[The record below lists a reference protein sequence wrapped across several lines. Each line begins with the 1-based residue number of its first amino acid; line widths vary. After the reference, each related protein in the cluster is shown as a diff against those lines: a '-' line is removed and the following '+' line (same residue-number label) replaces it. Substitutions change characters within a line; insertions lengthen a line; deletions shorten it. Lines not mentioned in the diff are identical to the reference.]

1 MTTYLGLYELI
12 NAFCGLVLLTL
23 ILHSRVG
30 MGLTATRR
38 RYMRAAILLVIFYA
52 SDSLWYAM
60 DCGVLPQNRTVSM
73 LLKSIYFVSSS
84 AAGYSWFIYM
94 ETLTGAGFTRSRKR
108 IFFSGALVWVH
119 LVLTVINWFTGILFW
134 EDEALQYSRGPFFGL
149 QYLVVYAY
157 LATAAF
163 HALYKANHNYIDRS
177 RYIVI
182 ATFPIIPAISALLQL
197 FYWRIPFNCMA
208 FTLSVLIM
216 YMNEL
221 GDQVSREPLT
231 GLANRKHFMHALE
244 EGMDAHENDG
254 QLYLFMIDMNRFKR
268 INDTFGHVEGDKAI
282 LMTVE
287 ALREACS
294 EMHRKIV
301 LSRYGGD
308 EFVIIAELEREEEA
322 KELKEKICSKIEDR
336 NTGILLSYRLSL
348 SIGCARYTPEY
359 KGIRSFIAAADKELY
374 IEKEKAHAAMD
385 AQI

>member
-52 SDSLWYAM
+52 ADSLWYAM

-157 LATAAF
+157 LAIAAF

-308 EFVIIAELEREEEA
+308 EFAIIAELEREEEA

>member
-12 NAFCGLVLLTL
+12 NAFCELVLLTL

-52 SDSLWYAM
+52 ADSLWYAM
-60 DCGVLPQNRTVSM
+60 DCGVLPQNRSVSM

-84 AAGYSWFIYM
+84 AAGYSWFVYM
-94 ETLTGAGFTRSRKR
+94 ETLTGALFTRSRKR

-119 LVLTVINWFTGILFW
+119 LVLTVINWFNGILFW

-308 EFVIIAELEREEEA
+308 EFAIIAELEREEEA

>member
-84 AAGYSWFIYM
+84 AAGYSWFVYM
-94 ETLTGAGFTRSRKR
+94 ETLTGALFTRSRKR

-119 LVLTVINWFTGILFW
+119 LVLTVINWFNGILFW

-157 LATAAF
+157 LAIAAF

-308 EFVIIAELEREEEA
+308 EFAIIAELEREEEA

>member
-52 SDSLWYAM
+52 ADSLWYAM
-60 DCGVLPQNRTVSM
+60 DCGVLPQNRSVSM

-84 AAGYSWFIYM
+84 AAGYSWFVYM
-94 ETLTGAGFTRSRKR
+94 ETLTGALFTRSRKR

-308 EFVIIAELEREEEA
+308 EFAIIAELEREEEA

>member
-52 SDSLWYAM
+52 ADSLWYAM

-231 GLANRKHFMHALE
+231 GLANRKHFMHVLE

-287 ALREACS
+287 VLREACS

-308 EFVIIAELEREEEA
+308 EFAIIAELEREEEA

>member
-52 SDSLWYAM
+52 ADSLWYAM
-60 DCGVLPQNRTVSM
+60 DCGVLPQNRSVSM

-84 AAGYSWFIYM
+84 AAGYSWFVYM
-94 ETLTGAGFTRSRKR
+94 ETLTGALFTRSRKR

-157 LATAAF
+157 LAIAAF

-254 QLYLFMIDMNRFKR
+254 QLYLFMVDMNRFKR

-308 EFVIIAELEREEEA
+308 EFAIIAELEREEEA

>member
-52 SDSLWYAM
+52 ADSLWYAM
-60 DCGVLPQNRTVSM
+60 DCGVLPQNRSVSM

-84 AAGYSWFIYM
+84 AAGYSWFVYM
-94 ETLTGAGFTRSRKR
+94 ETLTGALFTRSRKR

-157 LATAAF
+157 LAIAAF

-308 EFVIIAELEREEEA
+308 EFAIIAELEREEEA

>member
-157 LATAAF
+157 LAIAAF

-287 ALREACS
+287 VLREACS

-308 EFVIIAELEREEEA
+308 EFAIIAELEREEEA

>member
-52 SDSLWYAM
+52 ADSLWYAM
-60 DCGVLPQNRTVSM
+60 DCGVLPQNRSVSM
-73 LLKSIYFVSSS
+73 LLKSIYFVASS
-84 AAGYSWFIYM
+84 AAGYSWFVYM
-94 ETLTGAGFTRSRKR
+94 ETLTGALFTRSRKR

-149 QYLVVYAY
+149 QYLEVYAY

-254 QLYLFMIDMNRFKR
+254 QLYLFMVDMNRFKR

-308 EFVIIAELEREEEA
+308 EFAIIAELEREEEA

>member
-52 SDSLWYAM
+52 ADSLWYAM
-60 DCGVLPQNRTVSM
+60 DCGVLPQNRSVSM

-84 AAGYSWFIYM
+84 AAGYSWFVYM
-94 ETLTGAGFTRSRKR
+94 ETLTGALFTRSRKR
-108 IFFSGALVWVH
+108 IFFSGALVWGH

-308 EFVIIAELEREEEA
+308 EFAIIAELEREEEA

>member
-12 NAFCGLVLLTL
+12 NIFCVLVLLVL
-23 ILHSRVG
+23 MLHSRAG
-30 MGLTATRR
+30 MGFTATRR
-38 RYMRAAILLVIFYA
+38 RFVRAAMLLMVFYA
-52 SDSLWYAM
+52 SDALWYAM
-60 DCGVLPQNRTVSM
+60 DCAALPQVRSVSM
-73 LLKSIYFVSSS
+73 FLKSLYFVSAS
-84 AAGYSWFIYM
+84 AAGYSWFVYM
-94 ETLTGAGFTRSRKR
+94 ETLTGAGFTQSRKS

-119 LVLTVINWFTGILFW
+119 LILAVINWFTGILFW
-134 EDEALQYSRGPFFGL
+134 EDEALMYSRGPFFGL

-157 LATAAF
+157 LATAGF
-163 HALYKANHNYIDRS
+163 HALYKANHSYIDRA

-182 ATFPIIPAISALLQL
+182 AMFPIIPAISALFQL

-208 FTLSVLIM
+208 FTLSVLIT

-231 GLANRKHFMHALE
+231 GLANRKYFMRALE

-282 LMTVE
+282 LMTAD

-301 LSRYGGD
+301 ISRYGGD
-308 EFVIIAELEREEEA
+308 EFAIIAELEKEEEA
-322 KELKEKICSKIEDR
+322 EELKEKIFSQIEDQ
-336 NTGILLSYRLSL
+336 NTRILLSYRLSL
-348 SIGCARYTPEY
+348 SIGSARYTPEY
-359 KGIRSFIAAADKELY
+359 GGIRSFIAAADKELY
-374 IEKEKAHAAMD
+374 IEKEKAHAAE
-385 AQI
+385 A

>member
-52 SDSLWYAM
+52 ADSLWYAM
-60 DCGVLPQNRTVSM
+60 DCGVLPQNRSVSM

-84 AAGYSWFIYM
+84 AAGYSWFVYM
-94 ETLTGAGFTRSRKR
+94 ETLTGALFTRSRKR

-157 LATAAF
+157 LAIAAF

-308 EFVIIAELEREEEA
+308 EFAIIAELEREEEA
-322 KELKEKICSKIEDR
+322 KELKKKICSKIEDR

>member
-84 AAGYSWFIYM
+84 AAGYSWFVYM
-94 ETLTGAGFTRSRKR
+94 ETLTGALFTRSRKR

-157 LATAAF
+157 LAIAAF

-308 EFVIIAELEREEEA
+308 EFAIIAELEREEEA